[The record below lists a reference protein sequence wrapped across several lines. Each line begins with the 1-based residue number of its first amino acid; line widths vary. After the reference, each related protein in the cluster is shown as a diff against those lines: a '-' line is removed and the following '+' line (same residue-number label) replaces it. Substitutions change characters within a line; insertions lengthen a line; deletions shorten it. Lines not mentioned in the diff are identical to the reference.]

1 MRSPTKLLIVPLLA
15 AALLGQACGRTEPVQ
30 SAEDT
35 STTETTS
42 SASTAAT
49 TSTTVA
55 EQPSTYVIQP
65 GDSLGAIAAA
75 YGLGADEL
83 ATYNNLDDPDR
94 IAAGQ
99 QLLIPPGATST
110 TTIPTTA
117 PPPPPE
123 TESTEVAPTTAAT
136 GDG

>member
-1 MRSPTKLLIVPLLA
+1 MRSPTKLLIGPLLA
-15 AALLGQACGRTEPVQ
+15 IALLGQACGRTEPVQ

-35 STTETTS
+35 TTTT
-42 SASTAAT
+42 TATSAT
-49 TSTTVA
+49 TATTTTTVA

-123 TESTEVAPTTAAT
+123 TETTEASPTTAT